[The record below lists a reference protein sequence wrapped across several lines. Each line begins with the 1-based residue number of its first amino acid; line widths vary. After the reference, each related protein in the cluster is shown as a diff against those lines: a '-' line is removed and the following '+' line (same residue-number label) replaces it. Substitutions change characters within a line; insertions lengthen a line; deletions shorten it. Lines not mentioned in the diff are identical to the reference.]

1 MESRFYSDHDS
12 IKMER
17 RCRMLSETFIENTSE
32 NTIESESFE
41 HIVFSVEY
49 FIYNIRELSL
59 HDIGALIL

>member
-32 NTIESESFE
+32 NTIESESYYKD
-41 HIVFSVEY
+41 SVCEM
-49 FIYNIRELSL
+49 
-59 HDIGALIL
+59 GVVIL

>member
-1 MESRFYSDHDS
+1 
-12 IKMER
+12 
-17 RCRMLSETFIENTSE
+17 MLSETFIENTSE